1 MLKSPAL
8 RTLLSTISH
17 TNFPQNSDIKN
28 ICPIHFTRNRKFHR

>member
-17 TNFPQNSDIKN
+17 TNFPSKLWYKKYL
-28 ICPIHFTRNRKFHR
+28 PYSFYPK